1 MLDAREVDQAPALEG
16 IRKAFEIELGGQAFY
31 RRAAADT
38 DEPILRDLFEGLAR
52 MEGEHMQTLSR
63 RYHADVPAGEAIAD
77 LDVAAVFGGVVNR
90 PADPAN
96 LFRIAIALENRASAY
111 FADCAA
117 RAADGSVEQ
126 QLYRELA
133 AEEREHAQML
143 STEYARW
150 QLGKPGLLGA
160 P

>member
-1 MLDAREVDQAPALEG
+1 MRTLSDRYHVEVP
-16 IRKAFEIELGGQAFY
+16 
-31 RRAAADT
+31 
-38 DEPILRDLFEGLAR
+38 RDLR
-52 MEGEHMQTLSR
+52 M
-63 RYHADVPAGEAIAD
+63 AD

-111 FADCAA
+111 FSDCAT
-117 RAADGSVEQ
+117 RADEGSAEE

-133 AEEREHAQML
+133 AEEREHVQML

-150 QLGKPGLLGA
+150 QLGKPGLLGSS
-160 P
+160 